1 MKKMKKMVRNSLL
14 GTTITTI
21 RADGNINKKV
31 RKMRKKI
38 FVLVILGYLFLSS
51 KYFLESYVYAT
62 TDEES
67 QTVNEDSLSSDF
79 SAEDKKMIFD
89 RLYEEGYQLGEG
101 DGSSEKPYENFNGS
115 QSLDYTTEESQWF
128 VMGYTVGYEKAKRNK
143 EDEKK
148 AIEEQESN
156 AGEQEGY
163 QQGLE
168 DYKHATVAYTPPQTT
183 AKSKDWNKGFSLGYT
198 KAIEIMN
205 LSVKAKKDG
214 HTQGLEGETMNMPDL
229 YSADEITRKAYEE
242 GFQSGQQEQVE
253 KLKKEYRQEGYKQG
267 YALKALSVPSG
278 LSSEVATAFKKG
290 HSKGE
295 KQRHKDVRQEGFNA
309 AFTYTTYHS
318 PSAYRTNTRLL
329 ESYKEGFQSNK
340 VANQLRKGAYEEGWK
355 LGDTMT
361 IPAKY
366 KHTKPAVAMYKQYYE
381 LGKKKQKQTIFE
393 VFVGLLVLISAVG
406 AYTLFG
412 RKRNRKAV
420 FNLEESAEGV
430 GAK

>member
-1 MKKMKKMVRNSLL
+1 MK
-14 GTTITTI
+14 
-21 RADGNINKKV
+21 
-31 RKMRKKI
+31 KKI
-38 FVLVILGYLFLSS
+38 FFLVVLGYLLLGS

-67 QTVNEDSLSSDF
+67 VAANEDSLSSNP

-89 RLYEEGYQLGEG
+89 RLYEEGYQLGEE
-101 DGSSEKPYENFNGS
+101 DGGSEKPYENFKDGQFLN
-115 QSLDYTTEESQWF
+115 YTAEESQWF

-143 EDEKK
+143 EDETK

-163 QQGLE
+163 QRGLE
-168 DYKHATVAYTPPQTT
+168 DYKHATVAYNPPQTP

-198 KAIEIMN
+198 KAIEIMD

-214 HTQGLEGETMNMPDL
+214 HIQGLEGEALNMPDI

-253 KLKKEYRQEGYKQG
+253 KLKKEYKQEGYKQG
-267 YALKALSVPSG
+267 YALKDLSVPSD
-278 LSSEVATAFKKG
+278 LSSEVATAFENG
-290 HSKGE
+290 YSEGE

-318 PSAYRTNTRLL
+318 PSAYQTNTRLL

-340 VANQLRKGAYEEGWK
+340 VANQLRKDAYEEGWK

-361 IPAKY
+361 LPAKY
-366 KHTKPAVAMYKQYYE
+366 KHIKPAVAMYKQYYE
-381 LGKKKQKQTIFE
+381 LGQKKQRQTVFE
-393 VFVGLLVLISAVG
+393 VFGGLLVLISGIG
-406 AYTLFG
+406 AYTVFG
-412 RKRNRKAV
+412 RKRNKKES

-430 GAK
+430 GVK